1 MSPVLSYRANV
12 AALVLV
18 GDEGLLACERS
29 SGGIWQ
35 TVQGGIESEDENLE
49 AGILRELREELGIE
63 SQAVTLISRSKSWRR
78 YRFPE
83 EVILQRASAN
93 RPHEHAGQEQ
103 MWFLARIGSL
113 ADVRLDLADGEF
125 RSVKI
130 VSAAKL
136 AAAFVPW
143 KRPVVLDFCQEVGL
157 LP

>member
-1 MSPVLSYRANV
+1 MSPLLSYRANV

-18 GDEGLLACERS
+18 GSEGLLACERS

-35 TVQGGIESEDENLE
+35 TVQGGIESEDVSLE
-49 AGILRELREELGIE
+49 VGILRELGEELGVA
-63 SQAVTLISRSKSWRR
+63 SQAVTLVSRSKSWRR
-78 YRFPE
+78 YRFPA
-83 EVILQRASAN
+83 EVIAQRAYAD

-113 ADVRLDLADGEF
+113 EDVRLDLADGEF

-130 VSAAKL
+130 VSAAEL
-136 AAAFVPW
+136 TAAFVPW